1 MRASRASWRR
11 VRHSATCTRRSTP
24 SESVRRRAASWRG
37 NAPGRGDNAL
47 AAGITRHRARLVNAK
62 PSKSLADLSKTRDAD
77 CLSIRQQNNAI
88 GRRRRDRCAPAALR
102 APVLDTIRRTMLRHG
117 ATLVALLTFAV
128 LGLAS
133 AEPIDPGGFRVL
145 DGDTVAVAGVTYRL
159 IGFDTP
165 EQGSRAKCA
174 GEAALAERATSRLRA
189 IVAAG
194 GLDLARVACACRA
207 ATEGTPS
214 CNYGR
219 LCAVLRSSGQDVAEI
234 ISARAWRIRSS
245 AARHVARVV
254 SHGASVPRSEF
265 GSRLP
270 CCAEARGRSAWRLS
284 QFRVTST
291 NRMSC
296 RLA

>member
-1 MRASRASWRR
+1 MHRRGASI
-11 VRHSATCTRRSTP
+11 
-24 SESVRRRAASWRG
+24 
-37 NAPGRGDNAL
+37 L
-47 AAGITRHRARLVNAK
+47 
-62 PSKSLADLSKTRDAD
+62 
-77 CLSIRQQNNAI
+77 
-88 GRRRRDRCAPAALR
+88 
-102 APVLDTIRRTMLRHG
+102 
-117 ATLVALLTFAV
+117 ALLAFVV
-128 LGLAS
+128 LGLGLAT

-159 IGFDTP
+159 IGFDAP

-234 ISARAWRIRSS
+234 MIREGL
-245 AARHVARVV
+245 AHPLVCGPTRC
-254 SHGASVPRSEF
+254 PRRE
-265 GSRLP
+265 P
-270 CCAEARGRSAWRLS
+270 WC
-284 QFRVTST
+284 
-291 NRMSC
+291 
-296 RLA
+296 